1 MNKFNLQIK
10 RSGGNNRGQW
20 RKCIGSTDRLNITL
34 WHWTWSFVLWG
45 DTLPFQTPRGF
56 WLQRL
61 VNSPTTRFQA
71 ARFVAQGWGSPC
83 SWGALGKAEPLR
95 SPSGWWR
102 RKSCLLHL
110 PHSDLAPRT
119 SIVMFH
125 AHNSDHNERFCLW
138 KPQFSPWHNS
148 ILTNIT
154 IIMLNYCLYYW
165 NIYGSPCNVIQTTP
179 RGHYYHYGN
188 KHLHWRASQRHTKD
202 KLLLEWSIT
211 NCCVM

>member
-1 MNKFNLQIK
+1 MII
-10 RSGGNNRGQW
+10 
-20 RKCIGSTDRLNITL
+20 C
-34 WHWTWSFVLWG
+34 
-45 DTLPFQTPRGF
+45 
-56 WLQRL
+56 
-61 VNSPTTRFQA
+61 
-71 ARFVAQGWGSPC
+71 
-83 SWGALGKAEPLR
+83 PLR
-95 SPSGWWR
+95 RHVALSNPKGVLAAKAREQPHDSFPGCTVR
-102 RKSCLLHL
+102 GARLRFSMLLGGTRKSRTIEEPIRVMETQKLPPAS